1 MMKILVF
8 GKTGQLSDAILKLL
22 SQNPQY
28 QIFCY
33 SREDV
38 DFNNVISLEMFLNNL
53 ADLPRFIFNCI
64 AYTNV
69 DKAEEEQE
77 ICNNV
82 NHFAVEVLAN
92 FCQRNQIRLIHYS
105 TDYVFDGSGDLP
117 FCEDNV
123 INLKPLNF
131 YGKTKLL
138 AEEKIIKSGCSYLIF
153 RVSWLYNHNVNSKNF
168 VNTITK
174 LAQQKTSIGVVSDQI
189 GSPTDV
195 DFIAKNSLKSLD
207 IPSGIY
213 HLNNGIYI
221 SWYTFACQ
229 ILERLKTFRSDVML
243 KEIIAIDSAQYV
255 TRAVR
260 PKNSRLDNN
269 KIKKF
274 ISLD

>member
-1 MMKILVF
+1 MIKILVF

-22 SQNPQY
+22 SQNPRY

-38 DFNNVISLEMFLNNL
+38 DFNNVIGLEIFLNNL
-53 ADLPRFIFNCI
+53 ADLPQFIFNCI

-77 ICNNV
+77 ICNNI
-82 NHFAVEVLAN
+82 NHLAVEILAK
-92 FCQRNQIRLIHYS
+92 FCKKNQIRLIHYS

-117 FCEDNV
+117 FYEDNV

-131 YGKTKLL
+131 YGKTKLW
-138 AEEKIIKSGCSYLIF
+138 AEEKIIKSSCSYLIF

-174 LAQQKTSIGVVSDQI
+174 LAQQKTSISVVSDQI

-207 IPSGIY
+207 IPTGIY

-221 SWYTFACQ
+221 SWHTFACQ
-229 ILERLKTFRSDVML
+229 ILDKLRISQCNIVLEDVV
-243 KEIIAIDSAQYV
+243 AIDSSQYL

>member
-1 MMKILVF
+1 MKKILVF

-22 SQNPQY
+22 SQNSQY
-28 QIFCY
+28 KTFCY

-38 DFNNVISLEMFLNNL
+38 DFNNIINLQHFLNNL
-53 ADLPRFIFNCI
+53 ADLPQFIFNCI

-77 ICNNV
+77 ICNNI
-82 NHFAVEVLAN
+82 NHLAVEVLAN
-92 FCQRNQIRLIHYS
+92 FCQKNQIRLIHYS
-105 TDYVFDGSGDLP
+105 TDYVFDGSGDVP
-117 FCEDNV
+117 FYENNT

-138 AEEKIIKSGCSYLIF
+138 AEEKIIKSGCSHLIF
-153 RVSWLYNHNVNSKNF
+153 RVSWLYNHNENSKNF
-168 VNTITK
+168 VNTIIK
-174 LAQQKTSIGVVSDQI
+174 LAKQKTSISVVNDQV
-189 GSPTDV
+189 GSPTNV
-195 DFIAKNSLKSLD
+195 DFIAKNSLKSLN

-221 SWYTFACQ
+221 SWHNFACQ
-229 ILERLKTFRSDVML
+229 ILEKIKISQSDIIL
-243 KEIIAIDSAQYV
+243 KEIIAIDSSQYI
-255 TRAVR
+255 TKAIR
-260 PKNSRLDNN
+260 PKNSRLDNS